1 MSTLIC
7 GEKVVV
13 FGLGE
18 IQSLKENIQ
27 EKDLFFSILIG
38 WELVYSRANA
48 YAMEIFAGS
57 VRLCLCLLY
66 HLKFRNECCISEQG
80 MQ

>member
-7 GEKVVV
+7 GEKLVA

-18 IQSLKENIQ
+18 TQSLKENIQ
-27 EKDLFFSILIG
+27 EKDLFCYILIG
-38 WELVYSRANA
+38 RERVYSRANA

-57 VRLCLCLLY
+57 VRLCLCLLH
-66 HLKFRNECCISEQG
+66 HLKFRNECLISEKG

>member
-7 GEKVVV
+7 GEKVVA

-18 IQSLKENIQ
+18 AKSLKGNIQ
-27 EKDLFFSILIG
+27 EKDLFCYILIG
-38 WELVYSRANA
+38 WEVVYSQANA

-57 VRLCLCLLY
+57 VRLCLCLLH
-66 HLKFRNECCISEQG
+66 HLKFRNECCIAEQG
-80 MQ
+80 M